1 MKFLIYGVI
10 TGIFGIITISLA
22 AYLAYSTGRH
32 YIIEAVSC
40 GVVGVAL
47 FILGFKTIVAAVLK
61 LNYF

>member
-10 TGIFGIITISLA
+10 TGILGLVAIFLA

-40 GVVGVAL
+40 GMVGVAL
-47 FILGFKTIVAAVLK
+47 FILGFKTIVWAVLK
-61 LNYF
+61 LNHF